1 MRNPISRFS
10 FMIPL
15 ALVRALRGFF
25 KTTSKLWDMNWPAL
39 AAYSNFTSL
48 LVSESL
54 PVRLYIAYPTQINIL
69 LPIIKC
75 VNSSY
80 INHTIRRTAAT
91 LAA

>member
-1 MRNPISRFS
+1 
-10 FMIPL
+10 MIPL
-15 ALVRALRGFF
+15 NLVRVLKRIFETTF
-25 KTTSKLWDMNWPAL
+25 KSWDMNWPAL

-48 LVSESL
+48 LVSEDL

-80 INHTIRRTAAT
+80 MNHTIRRTAAT